1 MSSQVSGIAQ
11 STGRGSNENYT
22 LISGYDIL
30 DRDFY
35 RKLIKKVPRA
45 SALKWMRGIKGYM
58 AKRTA
63 KRHEYYFHE
72 EGQWFSTVC
81 TIAAASDQTTFV
93 RITLSSADHDNT
105 GKDSYPRL
113 GNTVVFNNEVVGYI
127 RALSRS
133 VASAHTIDVYPADTT
148 NVNVVAAAVVGS
160 TFSVFSNA
168 QKEKSTGVDTI
179 VPKTT
184 KVTNYIQTF
193 REGYEVTDHS
203 MQNHTEFEYNGRTN
217 LHVKG
222 MDDMMDRFEMA
233 IELGLLINPASS
245 GLTDANS
252 NSIRLAKGLIPQI
265 TDSGNTLEY
274 FGSPDMTT
282 IDDAILI
289 LNGAYGE
296 TEYMVGQG
304 IRLGLGWKNW
314 LIDFANGGDNGI
326 EFGSMTKEQAIS
338 LNLKSINVNGYTFY
352 MNTWAA
358 FGHPDSLGATGM
370 PYPDMG
376 VFIPMGK
383 TKNAEVGEGQ
393 NDYEPYIQ
401 LVYCDPGGAA
411 HQNKGD
417 HMAWSTGALAPG
429 GATDDGAYWKIHVQA
444 YQGLEVR
451 CRNKFLLMRKA
462 A

>member
-1 MSSQVSGIAQ
+1 MSSQVSSIAQ

-45 SALKWMRGIKGYM
+45 SALKWMRSIDGYM
-58 AKRTA
+58 TKRTA

-81 TIAAASDQTTFV
+81 TIQAATDQTTFV
-93 RITLSSADHDNT
+93 RITLSSADHDNS
-105 GKDSYPRL
+105 GLDSYPRV

-133 VASAHTIDVYPADTT
+133 VAGAHTIDVYPADTT
-148 NVNVVAAAVVGS
+148 NVNVVAAAVVGT

-193 REGYEVTDHS
+193 REGYEVTDHA

-217 LHVKG
+217 LYVKG

-233 IELGLLINPASS
+233 EELGLLINPASS

-252 NSIRLAKGLIPQI
+252 NAIRLAKGLIPQI

-274 FGSPDMTT
+274 FGTPDMST

-296 TEYMVGQG
+296 NEYLVGQG
-304 IRLGLGWKNW
+304 IRLNLGWKNW
-314 LIDFANGGDNGI
+314 LIDFNTDGDKGI
-326 EFGSMTKEQAIS
+326 SYGSLTKEQVVALNFNAIHVEPYS
-338 LNLKSINVNGYTFY
+338 FY
-352 MNTWAA
+352 MNTWAL

-370 PYPDMG
+370 PYPDMA

-383 TKNAEVGEGQ
+383 TKNPDRGDEGQ
-393 NDYEPYIQ
+393 DYEPYIQ
-401 LVYCDPGGAA
+401 MVYCDPGGAP
-411 HQNKGD
+411 HENKGD
-417 HMAWSTGALAPG
+417 HQAWSTGAKAPG
-429 GATDDGAYWKIHVQA
+429 GATNDEANWKIHVIS
-444 YQGLEVR
+444 YKGLEVR
-451 CRNKFLLMRKA
+451 CRNKFLVMRKA

>member
-1 MSSQVSGIAQ
+1 MSSQVAGIAQ

-35 RKLIKKVPRA
+35 KKLIKKVPRA
-45 SALKWMRGIKGYM
+45 SALQWMKGIKGYM

-93 RITLSSADHDNT
+93 RITISSADHDNS
-105 GKDSYPRL
+105 GLDSYPVL
-113 GNTVVFNNEVVGYI
+113 NNTVVFENEVVGFV

-133 VASAHTIDVYPADTT
+133 SASAHTFDIYPADTS

-160 TFSVFSNA
+160 KISFFSNA
-168 QKEKSTGVDTI
+168 QKENSTATSTRI
-179 VPKTT
+179 PKTT

-193 REGYEVTDHS
+193 REAYEVTDHS
-203 MQNHTEFEYNGRTN
+203 MQNHTEFEYNGQTM

-222 MDDMMDRFEMA
+222 IDDMMDRFAMA
-233 IELGLLINPASS
+233 EELGLLINPASAS
-245 GLTDANS
+245 LTDANS
-252 NSIRLAKGLIPQI
+252 NAIRLAKGLIPQI

-274 FGSPDMTT
+274 FGTPDMTT

-289 LNGAYGE
+289 LNGSYGE
-296 TEYMVGQG
+296 HEYVVGQG
-304 IRLGLGWKNW
+304 IDLGLGWKNW
-314 LIDFANGGDNGI
+314 LIEFNANSNIGVSFDGV
-326 EFGSMTKEQAIS
+326 SKEQAMNFNMTS
-338 LNLKSINVNGYTFY
+338 VGVNGYTFHLQ
-352 MNTWAA
+352 NWDL
-358 FGHPDSLGATGM
+358 FSHPDSLGASGM
-370 PYPDMG
+370 PYRNMG

-383 TKNAEVGEGQ
+383 TKNADPDGGG
-393 NDYEPYIQ
+393 YEPYIQ
-401 LVYCDPGGAA
+401 LVYCDPQGAA
-411 HQNKGD
+411 HENKGD
-417 HMAWSTGALAPG
+417 HKVWSTGAFAPG
-429 GATDDGAYWKIHVQA
+429 GATNDEANWEIHA
-444 YQGLEVR
+444 ISYKGLEVR
-451 CRNKFLLMRKA
+451 CRNKFLIMRKA